1 MGCEF
6 LSKYSFESH
15 RKTALLFTDDWIV
28 GGAISCGVGGVIFSV
43 FVAGSICCC
52 VLEKLSDASQ
62 FWSSENL
69 FSVGIFT
76 VSF

>member
-1 MGCEF
+1 M
-6 LSKYSFESH
+6 
-15 RKTALLFTDDWIV
+15 
-28 GGAISCGVGGVIFSV
+28 SCGVGGVIFSV
-43 FVAGSICCC
+43 FVSGSISCC
-52 VLEKLSDASQ
+52 VLDKLSDVSQ